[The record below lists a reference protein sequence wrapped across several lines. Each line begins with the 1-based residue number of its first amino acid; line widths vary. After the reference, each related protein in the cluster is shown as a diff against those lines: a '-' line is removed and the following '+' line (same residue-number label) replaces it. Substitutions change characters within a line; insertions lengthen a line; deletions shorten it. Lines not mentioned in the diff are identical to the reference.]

1 MAYPDVA
8 FGLTGDVRQNSR
20 ALRQLRALQALGC
33 TVEVI
38 TFGPPG
44 ETIGEGLRLRVLPK
58 PLGGGPRFF
67 ARVHRLFRQEAL
79 RTPAR
84 VYHASDLFTLPA
96 MHAAARQHGGRLVY
110 DARELYPHV
119 GATAGRPWA
128 RLFWYLVE
136 GLYIRRAD
144 AVLTVNESI
153 AGRLARVYRI
163 ARPAVIPNTPPT
175 QPVARTNWLRE
186 QTGLSEKAVV
196 VLYQGYLKKG
206 RGCERLVEAMPDVE
220 GAALVFLGEG
230 PLQPVLEA
238 HVRRLGLEQRVRF
251 LPMVPPDELLRA
263 TASADVGACLIEGIT
278 LSLRLALPNKLFEYL
293 MAGLPVLA
301 SDLPELRRVVAGY
314 DVGLLV
320 DWQDQA
326 ALVRALRDMV
336 EHPERRAR
344 WASHAPRVLETF
356 NWEAAS
362 ERLQRIY
369 RDLLTAPARS

>member
-1 MAYPDVA
+1 
-8 FGLTGDVRQNSR
+8 
-20 ALRQLRALQALGC
+20 
-33 TVEVI
+33 
-38 TFGPPG
+38 
-44 ETIGEGLRLRVLPK
+44 
-58 PLGGGPRFF
+58 
-67 ARVHRLFRQEAL
+67 
-79 RTPAR
+79 
-84 VYHASDLFTLPA
+84 

-128 RLFWYLVE
+128 RLFWYLIE

-144 AVLTVNESI
+144 VVLTVNESI
-153 AGRLARVYRI
+153 ARRLARVYRI
-163 ARPAVIPNTPPT
+163 ARPTVIPNTPTT
-175 QPVARTNWLRE
+175 QRVTRTNWLRK
-186 QTGLSEKAVV
+186 QTGLSEKLVL

-206 RGCERLVEAMPDVE
+206 RGCERLVAAMPDVD

-230 PLQPVLEA
+230 PLQSALEA
-238 HVRRLGLEQRVRF
+238 QVRRLGLEGRVRF

-263 TASADVGACLIEGIT
+263 TASADVGACLIEGLT

-301 SDLPELRRVVAGY
+301 SDLPELRRVVDGC
-314 DVGLLV
+314 DVGRLV
-320 DWQDQA
+320 NWRDPS
-326 ALVRALRDMV
+326 ALVEALREMV
-336 EHPERRAR
+336 QHPERRAR

-369 RDLLTAPARS
+369 RALLTASASP

>member
-1 MAYPDVA
+1 
-8 FGLTGDVRQNSR
+8 
-20 ALRQLRALQALGC
+20 
-33 TVEVI
+33 
-38 TFGPPG
+38 
-44 ETIGEGLRLRVLPK
+44 
-58 PLGGGPRFF
+58 
-67 ARVHRLFRQEAL
+67 
-79 RTPAR
+79 
-84 VYHASDLFTLPA
+84 
-96 MHAAARQHGGRLVY
+96 
-110 DARELYPHV
+110 
-119 GATAGRPWA
+119 
-128 RLFWYLVE
+128 
-136 GLYIRRAD
+136 
-144 AVLTVNESI
+144 
-153 AGRLARVYRI
+153 
-163 ARPAVIPNTPPT
+163 
-175 QPVARTNWLRE
+175 
-186 QTGLSEKAVV
+186 
-196 VLYQGYLKKG
+196 
-206 RGCERLVEAMPDVE
+206 MPDVE